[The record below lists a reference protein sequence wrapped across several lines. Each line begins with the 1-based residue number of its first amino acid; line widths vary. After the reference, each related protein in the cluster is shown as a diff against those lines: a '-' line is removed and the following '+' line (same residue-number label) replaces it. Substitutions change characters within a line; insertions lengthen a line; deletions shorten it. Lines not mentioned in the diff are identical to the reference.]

1 MLITEVKLENIK
13 NHAQAEYKFEP
24 GVTAI
29 CGPNGSGKTSIIEAI
44 AWALFD
50 HLDYNRDDFV
60 RRGQKRGQVSIS
72 FISNADNREYTVTRD
87 TAGGYSVYDVENKVR
102 LVEQKKDVISWL
114 KQQIGVEPNTDLPTL
129 FKTTIGVPQ
138 GTFTADFLQSAA
150 NRKKTFDQILKVEEY
165 RQASDNLRATNKH
178 LDARSLEI
186 EKKLSEAEGE
196 LKAYDE
202 TRQRFE
208 TTQSQLEIFEAE
220 QRTVLTARTQIEQKV
235 LEFGALLE
243 SIKLQKGLVER
254 AQIKLDLTRGNLSS
268 AKESATQA
276 RQAAD
281 IVASSAS
288 GYAQYVSASQRFSEL
303 DQQRVIRDA
312 LRSQATKAEHELIT
326 AKAQI
331 ESATSR
337 LREAEQSAEELASLL
352 PKAEEQRTL
361 EQRISELRESRGE
374 ASGLSKA
381 VGVLDNELRKL
392 RERYQELQT
401 QIKAIEQYQELAE
414 HAHAIEEESQTIT
427 QKLAQLRAEVARDKE
442 MITALASGGICP
454 LISEKCLNLKQGE
467 TLDTRFQSGLQIR
480 HTEISTLEKSLLENT
495 ATLKK
500 SREAQRLFSQAEVLQ
515 RELDALGEEG
525 KVKKTEQD
533 ELTKKLEIIGDS
545 ETLLQE
551 TENRIAA
558 LGNPRARVNALEQT
572 IQRTAEWQESVAK
585 SEAQA
590 ATISAQL
597 DQLNLELQAFASL
610 EKILTETTALRIASE
625 AAYQAYIANEKIADT
640 VTARESEALAMAEE
654 LTNIESSLNAV
665 TAQQV
670 ALEEKYQ
677 AGEHQEVVLQF
688 NSLRERSTQLATQ
701 LEHARDQFSKLE
713 IQLNY
718 LTAVR
723 ERRAESLAAQAKLAE
738 LKTTTEFIRDT
749 LQKAAPF
756 ITEAYLV
763 SISIEANQ
771 LYREITGS
779 FDCTLKW
786 SNDYE
791 INLEERGYHR
801 PFSNLSG
808 GEQMAAALAV
818 RLALLREFSNH
829 LGLAFF
835 DEPTT
840 NMDEDRRKNLAQQI
854 GRITGFKQL
863 FIISHDDSFEN
874 FTDQVLNLGGH
885 HE

>member
-1 MLITEVKLENIK
+1 MLITKVEIQNIK
-13 NHAQAEYKFEP
+13 NHAQAEYSFEP

-72 FISNADNREYTVTRD
+72 FISKADTREYTVTRD
-87 TAGGYSVYDVENKVR
+87 TAGGYSVYDVESKVR
-102 LVEQKKDVISWL
+102 LVEQKKDVVSWL
-114 KQQIGVEPNTDLPTL
+114 KQQIGVDPNTDLPTL

-138 GTFTADFLQSAA
+138 GTFTADFLQSTA

-178 LDARSLEI
+178 LDVRSLEV

-196 LKAYDE
+196 LKAFDE
-202 TRQRFE
+202 IKQRFDAA
-208 TTQSQLEIFEAE
+208 QSQLATLEAE
-220 QRTVLTARTQIEQKV
+220 QKNVLASRTQIEQQV
-235 LEFGALLE
+235 REFGDLLE
-243 SIKLQKGLVER
+243 SIKQQKGLVER

-268 AKESATQA
+268 AKESAIQA

-281 IVASSAS
+281 LVASSAS
-288 GYAQYVSASQRFSEL
+288 GYTQYLSASQRFSEL
-303 DQQRVIRDA
+303 DQQRATRDA
-312 LRSQATKAEHELIT
+312 WRTQSAQAEHELIT

-331 ESATSR
+331 ESATLR
-337 LREAEQSAEELASLL
+337 LREAEQASEELASLF
-352 PKAEEQRTL
+352 PKAEAQQML

-374 ASGLSKA
+374 ASGLRKA

-401 QIKAIEQYQELAE
+401 QIKAIEQHQELAQR
-414 HAHAIEEESQTIT
+414 ANSIEEEAQTIT
-427 QKLAQLRAEVARDKE
+427 QKLAQLRAEVSRDKE

-467 TLDTRFQSGLQIR
+467 TLETRFQSGSQTR
-480 HTEISTLEKSLLENT
+480 QAEISTLEKALLENT

-515 RELDALGEEG
+515 REVEALGEEG
-525 KVKKTEQD
+525 KIKKSEQD
-533 ELTKKLEIIGDS
+533 ELAKKLEIIGDS
-545 ETLLQE
+545 ETLLKE
-551 TENRIAA
+551 TEAQITA

-572 IQRTAEWQESVAK
+572 ISRTSEWQDSVTK

-597 DQLNLELQAFASL
+597 AQINLALNAFASL
-610 EKILTETTALRIASE
+610 EKILTETTALKIANE

-640 VTARESEALAMAEE
+640 VTARESEAAAMAQEV
-654 LTNIESSLNAV
+654 TQTESALNAA

-670 ALEEKYQ
+670 ALEEKYN
-677 AGEHQEVVLQF
+677 AGEHQEILLQF
-688 NSLRERSTQLATQ
+688 NALRERSTQLATQ
-701 LEHARDQFSKLE
+701 LEHTREQYSKLAV
-713 IQLNY
+713 QVNY
-718 LTAVR
+718 LNEVR

-818 RLALLREFSNH
+818 RLALLREFSNN

-874 FTDQVLNLGGH
+874 FTDQVLNLGGP

>member
-1 MLITEVKLENIK
+1 MLITEVKIENIK
-13 NHAQAEYKFEP
+13 NHAQAEYRFEP

-50 HLDYNRDDFV
+50 HLDYTRDDFV
-60 RRGQKRGQVSIS
+60 RRGAKRGQVSIS
-72 FISNADNREYTVTRD
+72 FRSNADNREYTVTRD
-87 TAGGYSVYDVENKVR
+87 TGGGYFVYDIENKVR

-114 KQQIGVEPNTDLPTL
+114 KQQIGVDAGVDLPTL

-165 RQASDNLRATNKH
+165 RQASDNLRNTNKH
-178 LDARSLEI
+178 LDSQIHEI

-202 TRQRFE
+202 IKQRFE
-208 TTQSQLEIFEAE
+208 IIQSQLETFEAE
-220 QRTVLTARTQIEQKV
+220 QKNVLTARAQIEQKV
-235 LEFGALLE
+235 IELGDLLE
-243 SIKLQKGLVER
+243 SIKKQKGLVER
-254 AQIKLDLTRGNLSS
+254 AQIKLDVTRGNLSS
-268 AKESATQA
+268 AKESALQA

-281 IVASSAS
+281 IVAQSTS
-288 GYAQYVSASQRFSEL
+288 GYAQYLSASKRFAEL
-303 DQQRVIRDA
+303 DQQRATRDA
-312 LRSQATKAEHELIT
+312 LLAKAAKAEHELIST
-326 AKAQI
+326 KAQI
-331 ESATSR
+331 ESATAR
-337 LREAEQSAEELASLL
+337 LHEAEQASEELASLL
-352 PKAEEQRTL
+352 PKAEMQQTL
-361 EQRISELRESRGE
+361 EQKIAALRESRGE
-374 ASGLSKA
+374 ASGLRKA

-401 QIKAIEQYQELAE
+401 QLKAIEQHHELAQR
-414 HAHAIEEESQTIT
+414 AHILEEDSQTIT
-427 QKLAQLRAEVARDKE
+427 QTLAQLRAEVRRDKE

-467 TLDTRFQSGLQIR
+467 TLDTRFQSGVQTRQL
-480 HTEISTLEKSLLENT
+480 EISQLENSLIENT

-500 SREAQRLFSQAEVLQ
+500 SREAQRLVSQAEVLQ

-525 KVKKTEQD
+525 KVKKSEQE

-545 ETLLQE
+545 EALLKE
-551 TENRIAA
+551 TETQIEA

-572 IQRTAEWQESVAK
+572 IKRTAEWQNAIAK

-590 ATISAQL
+590 TTISAQL
-597 DQLNLELQAFASL
+597 DEIKLELESFASL
-610 EKILTETTALRIASE
+610 EKILTETTALKIVSE
-625 AAYQAYIANEKIADT
+625 AAYQAYIANEKIAVT
-640 VTARESEALAMAEE
+640 VTARESEARAMAEE
-654 LTNIESSLNAV
+654 LTQIESSLNAA

-677 AGEHQEVVLQF
+677 AGEHQQILHQF
-688 NSLRERSTQLATQ
+688 NVLRERATQIATQ
-701 LEHARDQFSKLE
+701 LEHTREQFSKLE
-713 IQLNY
+713 FQLNY
-718 LTAVR
+718 LNEVR
-723 ERRAESLAAQAKLAE
+723 GRRTEQLAAQAKLVE
-738 LKTTTEFIRDT
+738 IKTTTEFIRDT

-763 SISIEANQ
+763 SVSIEANQ

-791 INLEERGYHR
+791 INLEERGYYR

-818 RLALLREFSNH
+818 RLALLREFSNN

-854 GRITGFKQL
+854 GRITGFNQL

-874 FTDQVLNLGGH
+874 FTDQVLVLGQQN
-885 HE
+885 

>member
-1 MLITEVKLENIK
+1 MLITEVKIENIK
-13 NHAQAEYKFEP
+13 NHAQAEYRFEP

-44 AWALFD
+44 AWVLFD

-60 RRGQKRGQVSIS
+60 RRGAKRGQVAIS
-72 FISNADNREYTVTRD
+72 FRSNADQREYTVTRD
-87 TAGGYSVYDVENKVR
+87 TAGGYFVYDIENKVR

-114 KQQIGVEPNTDLPTL
+114 KQQIGVDAGVDLPTL

-138 GTFTADFLQSAA
+138 GTFTADFLQSAS

-165 RQASDNLRATNKH
+165 RQASDNLRTTNKH
-178 LDARSLEI
+178 LDSQIHEI

-202 TRQRFE
+202 IKQRFE
-208 TTQSQLEIFEAE
+208 IIQSQLETLEAE
-220 QRTVLTARTQIEQKV
+220 QKNVLAARTQIEQKV
-235 LEFGALLE
+235 TELGELLE
-243 SIKLQKGLVER
+243 SLKKQKGLVER
-254 AQIKLDLTRGNLSS
+254 AQIKLDITRGNLSS
-268 AKESATQA
+268 AKESALQA

-281 IVASSAS
+281 IVAQSAS
-288 GYAQYVSASQRFSEL
+288 GYAQYLSASQRFSEL
-303 DQQRVIRDA
+303 DQQRATRDA
-312 LRSQATKAEHELIT
+312 LLAKSAKAEHELIT
-326 AKAQI
+326 TKAQI
-331 ESATSR
+331 ESATAR
-337 LREAEQSAEELASLL
+337 LHEAEQASEELASLL
-352 PKAEEQRTL
+352 PKAEAQQTL
-361 EQRISELRESRGE
+361 EQNISELRESRGE
-374 ASGLSKA
+374 ASGLRKA

-392 RERYQELQT
+392 RERYQELQS
-401 QIKAIEQYQELAE
+401 QLKAIEQHQELAQR
-414 HAHAIEEESQTIT
+414 AHILEEDSQTIT
-427 QKLAQLRAEVARDKE
+427 QALAQLRAEVTRDKE
-442 MITALASGGICP
+442 MISALASGGICP

-467 TLDTRFQSGLQIR
+467 TLDTRFQSGVQTRQL
-480 HTEISTLEKSLLENT
+480 EISQLENSLIENT
-495 ATLKK
+495 FTLKK
-500 SREAQRLFSQAEVLQ
+500 SREAQRLVSQAEVLQ

-525 KVKKTEQD
+525 KVKKSEQE

-545 ETLLQE
+545 EALLKE
-551 TENRIAA
+551 TEAQIAA

-572 IQRTAEWQESVAK
+572 IKRTAEWQTAIAK

-590 ATISAQL
+590 TTISVQL
-597 DQLNLELQAFASL
+597 DKLKLELESFASL
-610 EKILTETTALRIASE
+610 EKILTETTALKIVSE

-640 VTARESEALAMAEE
+640 VSARESEARAMAEE
-654 LTNIESSLNAV
+654 LTQIESSLNAA

-677 AGEHQEVVLQF
+677 AGEHQEILQQF
-688 NSLRERSTQLATQ
+688 NTLRERATQIATQ
-701 LEHARDQFSKLE
+701 LEHTREQFSKLE
-713 IQLNY
+713 SQLNY
-718 LTAVR
+718 LNEVR
-723 ERRAESLAAQAKLAE
+723 ERRTEQLAAQAKLAE
-738 LKTTTEFIRDT
+738 IKTTTEFIRDT

-763 SISIEANQ
+763 SVSIEANQ

-791 INLEERGYHR
+791 INLEERGYYR

-818 RLALLREFSNH
+818 RLALLREFSNN

-854 GRITGFKQL
+854 GRITGFNQL
-863 FIISHDDSFEN
+863 FIVSHDDSFEN
-874 FTDQVLNLGGH
+874 FTDQVLNLGGQ